1 MKTDGATGPLGKIII
16 YIYSS
21 RSKNIFIKCKC
32 MTTISP
38 FVGRILTTENLW
50 CSQFP
55 SFRFFFC
62 IQTTLCIGLI
72 QWHGCSCLIC
82 CQVPEEKRTDRR
94 SVGWWRVS
102 LLPEGNFHHLKQI
115 HLRGD
120 LDILLSAE
128 KSTKLFPWQ
137 SSFVRAPSPPAL
149 PQQNNNK
156 SWWET
161 FKIYRIS
168 SHTHSPRYHSFGV
181 YIPTHI

>member
-1 MKTDGATGPLGKIII
+1 MKTDGATGPLGRSII

-55 SFRFFFC
+55 SFRFFWYSDKALHFP
-62 IQTTLCIGLI
+62 GLI
-72 QWHGCSCLIC
+72 QWHGCSSLIC

-94 SVGWWRVS
+94 SVGWWRVFS
-102 LLPEGNFHHLKQI
+102 PQEGNFHQLKQI

-120 LDILLSAE
+120 LHILLSEE
-128 KSTKLFPWQ
+128 KSTKRFPWR
-137 SSFVRAPSPPAL
+137 SSGNL
-149 PQQNNNK
+149 
-156 SWWET
+156 
-161 FKIYRIS
+161 S
-168 SHTHSPRYHSFGV
+168 SGPRPHQHFRNRTTINLGEKRSKFTE

>member
-1 MKTDGATGPLGKIII
+1 
-16 YIYSS
+16 
-21 RSKNIFIKCKC
+21 
-32 MTTISP
+32 MTTISS

-55 SFRFFFC
+55 SFRFFLYSYNALHFP
-62 IQTTLCIGLI
+62 GLI
-72 QWHGCSCLIC
+72 QWHGCSSLIC
-82 CQVPEEKRTDRR
+82 CQVPVEKRTDRR
-94 SVGWWRVS
+94 SVGWWRVFS
-102 LLPEGNFHHLKQI
+102 PQEENFHQLKQI

-120 LDILLSAE
+120 LDIL
-128 KSTKLFPWQ
+128 STKLFPWR

-181 YIPTHI
+181 YILVVITFSTADAERLRLIKRELRLTSDYYKSD